1 MRRKIVAVIGNKSI
15 EADGIRYR
23 LAFETGKL
31 LIDNGYRIQ
40 SGGLG
45 GVMEAVFKG
54 AHASEKYREGDTV
67 ALVPSFDAETAN
79 AYADIAIPTGI
90 DMMRNALV
98 ANADAV
104 IGIGR
109 RRGYDVRVCVRLVA
123 ETSHHRLSQ
132 FGRVER
138 KTGGYPPRRHRA
150 LSRASRRSGLRCR
163 GRKNGHKNFE
173 RTNRPPMPYA
183 IRESVKLKNAYFKT
197 RKIQFS
203 AFFQKMRLKCLK
215 ALILKGKSDII

>member
-79 AYADIAIPTGI
+79 AYG
-90 DMMRNALV
+90 MR
-98 ANADAV
+98 
-104 IGIGR
+104 I
-109 RRGYDVRVCVRLVA
+109 
-123 ETSHHRLSQ
+123 SQ
-132 FGRVER
+132 S
-138 KTGGYPPRRHRA
+138 P
-150 LSRASRRSGLRCR
+150 RAS
-163 GRKNGHKNFE
+163 
-173 RTNRPPMPYA
+173 T
-183 IRESVKLKNAYFKT
+183 
-197 RKIQFS
+197 
-203 AFFQKMRLKCLK
+203 
-215 ALILKGKSDII
+215 

>member
-54 AHASEKYREGDTV
+54 AHASEKYREGDT
-67 ALVPSFDAETAN
+67 AN

-104 IGIGR
+104 IGIGGGAGTMCEFAFAWSLKR
-109 RRGYDVRVCVRLVA
+109 LIIAYRNSGGWSEKLADTRLDDTVRYPELPDD
-123 ETSHHRLSQ
+123 
-132 FGRVER
+132 RVYGVEDAKTAIKILNER
-138 KTGGYPPRRHRA
+138 IGLYALRHK
-150 LSRASRRSGLRCR
+150 G
-163 GRKNGHKNFE
+163 
-173 RTNRPPMPYA
+173 
-183 IRESVKLKNAYFKT
+183 IR
-197 RKIQFS
+197 
-203 AFFQKMRLKCLK
+203 
-215 ALILKGKSDII
+215 